1 MLNPGQVKRWREA
14 LLTQQGLNQFEGH
27 QVRSITVKPH
37 GATQALREY
46 EREIGHFSPPAKIIG
61 HPVNANCLAGVTLA
75 RDVQLEPIR
84 MERVEAAAVIGFA
97 SVLGADDTLYNPDLV
112 NTSTITRALEK
123 NKANHDGF
131 IMESGPDG
139 ARIHFV
145 SRRNPRAFELDA
157 VFLPALEPGNYGSF
171 VFRQLPLL
179 LHLKT
184 IMPKFDCYIV
194 GDRTPWLLEALS
206 LLGLPQKPIFAVRE
220 VCGDRFR
227 SIQICFG
234 ADGEAFLNRSTLSG
248 IAELV
253 REVSKTCERSVDAEN
268 IYVSRS
274 LSPVWRP
281 LYRPMFNEVEIE
293 EILKKDGFQ
302 IIYPET
308 LTFRNQI
315 KIFANAKRIFG
326 PSGSG
331 MLNAVFA
338 VAETKVVDIE
348 TFTVAVRQHA
358 NLYSCSSKEYCFIFE
373 HPDERDDRPLFQRR
387 WRLQDNLLREALE
400 WAM

>member
-14 LLTQQGLNQFEGH
+14 LLTQQGLNRFEGH
-27 QVRSITVKPH
+27 HVRSITVKPH
-37 GATQALREY
+37 CATQVPREY

-84 MERVEAAAVIGFA
+84 IERVKAAGVIGFA
-97 SVLGADDTLYNPDLV
+97 AVLGVDETLYNPEPV

-131 IMESGPDG
+131 IMESDPDG

-145 SRRNPRAFELDA
+145 NRRNPRSFELDA

-179 LHLKT
+179 LHLKI

-227 SIQICFG
+227 SIQICHG
-234 ADGEAFLNRSTLSG
+234 AHGEAFLNRSTLSG

-253 REVSKTCERSVDAEN
+253 RQNREMYESSTNAEN
-268 IYVSRS
+268 IYVSRA
-274 LSPVWRP
+274 LSPLWRP
-281 LYRPMFNEVEIE
+281 FYRPMLNEVEIE
-293 EILKKDGFQ
+293 EGMKKRGFR

-308 LTFRNQI
+308 LNFRNQI
-315 KIFANAKRIFG
+315 GMFASARRIFG

-338 VAETKVVDIE
+338 APETKVVDVE
-348 TFTVAVRQHA
+348 TFHVTVRQHA

-373 HPDERDDRPLFQRR
+373 QPDDSDERPLFHRR
-387 WRLQDNLLREALE
+387 WRLRNNLLREALE